1 VVGKTLTAPIERIK
15 ILLQTGDTIL
25 IQGQQ
30 TLSARQIL
38 SSVTNTQG
46 FWSLWR
52 GNWTNCTRIVP
63 TYALRFTLLD
73 KYKSLL
79 SVRTPSRR
87 APLNQLIAELIPAAM
102 SGGSTLLVT
111 YPLDLLRTR
120 LSADQ
125 STHRVHTSM
134 LRGFRGI
141 LRTEG
146 PRGLYKGVMISL
158 LEITPYTALSLG
170 GYNYLKT
177 QTLHYESDSIRM
189 RLLLAWGSGLTGSLV
204 CYPMDTIKRSLM
216 LEGSA
221 ETGGQ
226 SFYKGRIR
234 DCVKHIYAKRGIR
247 GFYRG
252 CALNAFKSG
261 PATAVTLVTND
272 VLRQWITEP
281 K

>member
-1 VVGKTLTAPIERIK
+1 MRGTQIHSSS
-15 ILLQTGDTIL
+15 
-25 IQGQQ
+25 
-30 TLSARQIL
+30 SARQL
-38 SSVTNTQG
+38 FQSVTSTQG

-79 SVRTPSRR
+79 SVRSPASPS
-87 APLNQLIAELIPAAM
+87 PLNQLVAELVPAAL
-102 SGGSTLLVT
+102 SGSSTLLVT

-120 LSADQ
+120 MSADT
-125 STHRVHTSM
+125 SAHRIHSSIV
-134 LRGFRGI
+134 RGFRDI
-141 LRTEG
+141 WRREG
-146 PRGLYKGVMISL
+146 PRGLYKGIVISL
-158 LEITPYTALSLG
+158 MEITPYTALSLG

-177 QTLHYESDSIRM
+177 QIKHRDASSIKM
-189 RLLLAWGSGLTGSLV
+189 RLLLAWGSGLTGSLL

-216 LEGSA
+216 LDGSLVA
-221 ETGGQ
+221 GQ
-226 SFYKGRIR
+226 SLYRNRIR
-234 DCVKHIYAKRGIR
+234 DCVHSIYSKRGIR

-261 PATAVTLVTND
+261 PATAFTLVTND

-281 K
+281 PPR